1 MVIQPN
7 STIALYSGVE
17 ISEGEQL
24 VFSSKAKQTEYF
36 DSKRALVVNDSTIN
50 KKTGRLRVPGSFLII
65 STCNYMSFI
74 NPSLDNKVVIGRI
87 IDYFYINNECAEI
100 TYQIDFWQ
108 TWCFDVT
115 FRSSYIEREALS
127 KALYDLSLVNPY
139 DPSILE
145 FRTTENLPVG
155 KDLEKSYYTLG
166 TDNTNYDGLYAG
178 ETLCTALGISNT
190 NGALFMFS
198 DIDLEGIDQEQ
209 AQATLPLANLLQN
222 LRNLQ
227 GYQSSFYILSP
238 AVNKYLYQQYPTT
251 FLDDTGVW
259 TGSNWNNA
267 TLGQLTPG
275 TSNVRP
281 PVSYI
286 YIEGAVDYGNTPAG
300 VMTPQSILSDFLM
313 FFTQRKCLDNIL
325 GIYNLP
331 VGMAMF
337 SGTRIDEEVASP
349 IHVTQHTNKA
359 LQVESK
365 KLCCYPFSYLRAISP
380 AGDVK
385 ELRYEDFK
393 NVQEGGNDCDLGLCL
408 DITERP
414 FLIAAPL
421 KYKDIGASPRNPLV
435 DMNVRE
441 GLVLNQFVTLPYSIS
456 AFELQIAALSN
467 NIIGNNTTDYSYEIQ
482 QKQLDNYRQM
492 WGTAQSGVDAA
503 GHALAAGLTG
513 SPLEAYRALTG
524 GIDTAFSA
532 TQAELTANRNRNEF
546 KMSEDAY
553 KAMAGDRSSDNAVI
567 KSLSYGRP
575 AYVSNQ
581 YHQINGDGV
590 INTNVNSFL
599 DIIYEKVSMLPA
611 IYQAYD
617 EYFKRYGYKS
627 GQVHIPR
634 VINFMHG
641 SNVDAELPHWSTID
655 GKACTYIKTADMRID
670 HAMLPVSQAIKS
682 MFDSGILFIKG
693 DLT

>member
-36 DSKRALVVNDSTIN
+36 DSKRALVVNDCANN

-74 NPSLDNKVVIGRI
+74 NPSLDNKVIFGRI

-155 KDLEKSYYTLG
+155 KDLEKSYYTFG
-166 TDNTNYDGLYAG
+166 TDNVNYDGLYAA
-178 ETLCTALGISNT
+178 ETLCAALGIT
-190 NGALFMFS
+190 NNSGALFVFS
-198 DIDLEGIDQEQ
+198 DIDLEGIDQAQ
-209 AQATLPLANLLQN
+209 AQATLPLATLLQH

-259 TGSNWNNA
+259 AGSNWNNA

-286 YIEGAVDYGNTPAG
+286 YIEGAVDYGNTPTG

-313 FFTQRKCLDNIL
+313 FFTQKKCLDNIL

-337 SGTRIDEEVASP
+337 SGSVSQSP

-365 KLCCYPFSYLRAISP
+365 KLCCYPFSYLRAVSP
-380 AGDVK
+380 SGDIK

-393 NVQEGGNDCDLGLCL
+393 DVQTGGNDCNLGLCL

-421 KYKDIGASPRNPLV
+421 KYKDIGAAPHNPTV

-482 QKQLDNYRQM
+482 QKQLDNYRQAASATAEGV
-492 WGTAQSGVDAA
+492 GTIIS
-503 GHALAAGLTG
+503 ALKGDVASTVQ
-513 SPLEAYRALTG
+513 
-524 GIDTAFSA
+524 GIVNTSFSA

-546 KMSEDAY
+546 QMSEDAY
-553 KAMAGDRSSDNAVI
+553 KAMAGDRSPDNAVI

-655 GKACTYIKTADMRID
+655 GKECTYIKTADMRID
-670 HAMLPVSQAIKS
+670 HAMLPVSQTIKS